1 MSATSLLLGEWLM
14 LCPACKTE
22 LPAGAKFCLSCG
34 APQPTACP
42 SCGTSLP
49 AGARFCLNCGLALE
63 QPAPAASSP
72 PAASSTP
79 SDLGLERLQRLVPK
93 EFLQRLMAARGKVER
108 ERRLVTILF
117 SDIKGSTAMA
127 QNLDPEEV
135 LEIMDGAFD
144 ALIAPIY
151 HHEGTL
157 ARLMG
162 DAILAFFGAPIAH
175 EDDPE
180 RAVRAALEIVANIK
194 EYAAALEQQRGL
206 SGFNV
211 RVGINTGL
219 VVVGE
224 VGSDLRVEYTAM
236 GDAINLAS
244 RMEQNAPI
252 GGILIT
258 HATYQHLRGLFD
270 VQPQPP
276 LLVKGHAEPV
286 QTYVVQRLRPRTFHA
301 GGRGIEGIE
310 TPMVGRHTELEAL
323 QAAFQ
328 HLVAPPSYAD
338 SALACLTLVGDAGVG
353 KSRLLLEF
361 ENWLAAQPGGY
372 GLLRGRAT
380 PNQQHLPY
388 GVLRDLLSERLNIL
402 ESDSAAQVRQKFE
415 AGLRPYLEP
424 DGIQLAGHLLGLG
437 FDDAPAVK
445 NLAGSRAQ
453 VTQAII
459 QLQAFFCGLAAHAPQ
474 LVFLEDLHWVDD
486 STLDFFEGLVAK
498 MQEASDAQRL
508 LLIALTRP
516 TLFERRPGWGNPPG
530 WQRLDLLPLSEEHS
544 LQLVD
549 MILARLVDPPEMLR
563 RLIIERA
570 EGNPFYLE
578 ELVMMLIGDGVIVC
592 EPPAAGQ
599 SERWRVEPERLK
611 DLRVPSTLVGVLQA
625 RIDSLSESEKELL
638 QRAAVIGRRFWD
650 LPLEALAAGKVERP
664 LPAELAATNAEVNR
678 LCERQLIFP
687 QPRSAFQSAQEYI
700 FKHAILHDVVYETV
714 LLKLRRLYHRLVAE
728 WLEVNCHD
736 RLDEYAGL
744 IAFHYE
750 QARENE
756 KAFEWL
762 YRAGTAALD
771 FSAFRDALDLLQRA
785 LALLPPEASTRRAGL
800 LGKIGFIHSRL
811 GDMKQSSETLQAAVD
826 MAALLEEWAL
836 LSKAQNNLGFVAFTM
851 GDVDRS
857 KSLTV
862 ASVDSARKAGD
873 PERMAAAL
881 MNYADFQE
889 TEQAAQAMLE
899 ESLDL
904 FRQADLPTGE
914 ATCLLNMGNFF
925 HAVHNYDR
933 AQACY
938 EQSLAIYRRLNNRWG
953 IANDL
958 ANLGNVLS
966 RIGQPEAAI
975 RLYQEAI
982 QIEREIGDRESLCIA
997 LFDLGVIYM
1006 RSGQLDIALE
1016 NLRQGLVEAR
1026 AAQVA
1031 RIKQMTLIAMADIAC
1046 RQGAFRRTAWLLGP
1060 VQEMQVIER
1069 EVWDSEAQPLFEK
1082 LRAALPAAE
1091 MEAALA
1097 EGAALGVDGVIE
1109 RVLQAP

>member
-1 MSATSLLLGEWLM
+1 
-14 LCPACKTE
+14 
-22 LPAGAKFCLSCG
+22 
-34 APQPTACP
+34 
-42 SCGTSLP
+42 
-49 AGARFCLNCGLALE
+49 
-63 QPAPAASSP
+63 
-72 PAASSTP
+72 
-79 SDLGLERLQRLVPK
+79 
-93 EFLQRLMAARGKVER
+93 
-108 ERRLVTILF
+108 
-117 SDIKGSTAMA
+117 MA
-127 QNLDPEEV
+127 QNLDPEDV

-194 EYAAALEQQRGL
+194 EYAAALEKQRGL

-244 RMEQNAPI
+244 RMEQNAPA

-258 HATYQHLRGLFD
+258 HNTYQHLRGLFD

-276 LLVKGHAEPV
+276 LLVKGHSEPV

-301 GGRGIEGIE
+301 GGRGIEGIK
-310 TPMVGRHTELEAL
+310 TPMVGRQAELEAL
-323 QAAFQ
+323 QAAFR
-328 HLVAPPSYAD
+328 HLVGQPPQAS
-338 SALACLTLVGDAGVG
+338 SAVTCLTLVGDAGVG

-361 ENWLAAQPGGY
+361 ESWLAGQPGCY

-380 PNQQHLPY
+380 PTQQHLPY
-388 GVLRDLLSERLNIL
+388 AVLRDLLSERFSIL
-402 ESDSAAQVRQKFE
+402 ESDSASEVRQKFE
-415 AGLRPYLEP
+415 MGMRVYLEP
-424 DGIQLAGHLLGLG
+424 DEIHLAGHLLGLG
-437 FDDAPAVK
+437 FDDTPAVK

-453 VTQAII
+453 TSQALVH
-459 QLQAFFCGLAAHAPQ
+459 LQAYFCRLAAQAP
-474 LVFLEDLHWVDD
+474 LLIFLEDLHWVDD
-486 STLDFFEGLVAK
+486 STLDFFQGLVAK
-498 MQEASDAQRL
+498 MQETPEAQRL
-508 LLIALTRP
+508 LLISLARS
-516 TLFERRPGWGNPPG
+516 TLFERRPGWGNAQG

-544 LQLVD
+544 RQLVD
-549 MILARLVDPPEMLR
+549 TILARLVDPPETLR

-578 ELVMMLIGDGVIVC
+578 ELVMMLISDGVIVC
-592 EPPAAGQ
+592 ESPSAGQ
-599 SERWRVEPERLK
+599 NECWYVEPDRLK

-625 RIDSLSESEKELL
+625 RIDNLSDAEKELL

-650 LPLEALAAGKVERP
+650 MPLEALAAGKVEPP
-664 LPAELAATNAEVNR
+664 LPDELAAVNAEVKR

-687 QPRSAFQSAQEYI
+687 QPRSAFQHAQEYI

-736 RLDEYAGL
+736 RLDEYAGQ

-762 YRAGTAALD
+762 YRAGTAASD
-771 FSAFRDALDLLQRA
+771 ISAFSDALDLFQRA
-785 LALLPPEASTRRAGL
+785 QALLPPDASARRARL
-800 LGKIGFIHSRL
+800 LSKIGFIHSRL
-811 GDMKQSSETLQAAVD
+811 GDMKQASEILQTAVD
-826 MAALLEEWAL
+826 MAASLEEWAL
-836 LSKAQNNLGFVAFTM
+836 LSRAQDSLGFVVFTM
-851 GDVDRS
+851 GDVERAKDLAVG
-857 KSLTV
+857 SLD
-862 ASVDSARKAGD
+862 AARKSGD
-873 PERMAAAL
+873 IERMAGAL

-889 TEQAAQAMLE
+889 TEQAVQAMLE
-899 ESLDL
+899 ESLGL
-904 FRQADLPTGE
+904 FRQAALPIGE

-925 HAVHNYDR
+925 HSQHKFDQ

-958 ANLGNVLS
+958 ANLGNIFD
-966 RIGQPEAAI
+966 RTGHPETAI
-975 RLYQEAI
+975 QYYQEAI
-982 QIEREIGDRESLCIA
+982 QIEREIGDRESLSIV
-997 LFDLGVIYM
+997 LFDLGCIHM
-1006 RSGQLDIALE
+1006 LSGQLELAGQE
-1016 NLRQGLVEAR
+1016 LRQGLVEAN
-1026 AAQVA
+1026 AAQVE
-1031 RIKQMTLIAMADIAC
+1031 RIRQMTLIALADLSW
-1046 RQGAFRRTAWLLGP
+1046 RQGTFRRSAWLLGP
-1060 VQEMQVIER
+1060 LQETRLVGR
-1069 EVWDSEAQPLFEK
+1069 EVWESEALPLFEK
-1082 LRAALPAAE
+1082 LRAAMPAAE
-1091 MEAALA
+1091 MDAALA

-1109 RVLQAP
+1109 RLLQEA